1 MANPKSRRGSR
12 TSALGWLSH
21 ALVWAYGA
29 ILAVPMYFLIVTS
42 FKTNTEIFSAPAA
55 LPSSFNIAN
64 FLKAVEFVELGRALT
79 NSALIT
85 AGAELLT
92 IVLALP
98 AAYGLAR
105 AKGRLADVV
114 EKVFAAGFLIPAFAA
129 LVPTVILAISL
140 RMFYNPLFLVLFLP
154 ATQLP
159 LSVLLLTQF
168 MRAIPKELEESAMM
182 DGASRWNVLWQIYT
196 PMIVPGLVTVALLNF
211 LTFWNE
217 YLFSLAILGTSAA
230 TRTVQVAVPQLV
242 GTQLTESGVLA
253 AACVLSLI
261 PVFAV
266 YILTQRRMETAL
278 VAGSLKG

>member
-1 MANPKSRRGSR
+1 MSTSKNSPAINPLR
-12 TSALGWLSH
+12 WLSH
-21 ALVWAYGA
+21 GLVWLYGA
-29 ILAVPMYFLIVTS
+29 LLAIPIYFLLITS
-42 FKTNTEIFSAPAA
+42 FKDNNEIFSAPASLPKSFDVSNFAKA
-55 LPSSFNIAN
+55 LAY
-64 FLKAVEFVELGRALT
+64 ADLGK
-79 NSALIT
+79 ALINST
-85 AGAELLT
+85 IITVGAEVLT

-105 AKGRLADVV
+105 ATGRLAVIV

-129 LVPTVILAISL
+129 LVPTVILAIKVGL
-140 RMFYNPLFLVLFLP
+140 FYNPLFLVLFFP

-168 MRAIPKELEESAMM
+168 MRAIPKELEESAMI

-196 PMIVPGLVTVALLNF
+196 PMIVPGIVTVALLNF

-217 YLFSLAILGTSAA
+217 YLFSLAILGTDASI
-230 TRTVQVAVPQLV
+230 RTVQVAVPALV
-242 GTQLTESGVLA
+242 GTQLTNSGVLA
-253 AACVLSLI
+253 AACVISLL